1 VTTTVRAFLV
11 DDSAVSR
18 HALRHALSGDP
29 RIEII
34 GEATSGEEALERI
47 PNVAPDII
55 LMDIVMPGTD
65 GLETTRELMHH
76 FPKPVIIISDIG
88 TQADTSFEALR
99 AGALEV
105 IGKPSAEEL
114 ADNEWLR
121 RFRRKIRMLAEIPV
135 ITRYRSNRERTPHV
149 TPRPTRPAAGN
160 VDLICLGSSTGGPPA
175 LRTIVDAF
183 AGRPKTPVLIVQH
196 MSSGFT
202 EGMVRWLAGATG
214 TDVRIA
220 ENGAQ
225 VEPGV
230 IYVAADDGHL
240 ELGNHRLHISSTPPL
255 GGHRPAIDRLFES
268 VARSRIASRTVA
280 AVLTGM
286 GSDGARGLENLR
298 RAGAWT
304 IAQDRETSTV
314 YGMPKAASDLD
325 AAREILP
332 LAEIASFLGSIS

>member
-1 VTTTVRAFLV
+1 MTPKVRAFLV

-29 RIEII
+29 DIEII

-47 PNVAPDII
+47 PNAAPDII

-88 TQADTSFEALR
+88 THAETSFEALR

-105 IGKPSAEEL
+105 IGKPSAEQL
-114 ADNEWLR
+114 TDNEWLR

-135 ITRYRSNRERTPHV
+135 ITRYRSNREATPRPAH
-149 TPRPTRPAAGN
+149 RPTRPTADG
-160 VDLICLGSSTGGPPA
+160 VELICLGSSTGGPPA

-183 AGRPKTPVLIVQH
+183 GGSPRPPVLIVQH
-196 MSSGFT
+196 MSIGFT
-202 EGMVRWLAGATG
+202 EGMVRWLATATSR
-214 TDVRIA
+214 DVRSA
-220 ENGAQ
+220 EDGVL
-225 VEPGV
+225 VESGV
-230 IYVAADDGHL
+230 IYVAADGGHL
-240 ELGNHRLHISSTPPL
+240 ELGNQRLHVSSSPPL

-268 VARSRIASRTVA
+268 VARNRVASRTVA

-286 GSDGARGLENLR
+286 GSDGARGLESLR

-304 IAQDRETSTV
+304 IAQDRASSTV
-314 YGMPKAASDLD
+314 YGMPKAASDLE

-332 LAEIASFLGSIS
+332 LTEIAAYLGSIA